1 MCLNRTIYYGNK
13 MLRVILTRHCETDWA
28 TEKRYQGNK
37 DVPLNAL
44 GRKNA
49 KLLGNKIKTLN
60 YKISKIYSSC
70 LSRSYETAGII
81 SEHTCFESIEKIC
94 ELNERNFGDWEGRT
108 YNEIENKY
116 RKTKTDEYLNNPLN
130 FPVPNAETFNDFK
143 DRILKGLNFIL
154 NANKEEIKEG
164 KEHTIIVVA
173 HGGTNRIIICN
184 ALNLS
189 FENFFKIKQDFG
201 CLNVMKILP
210 LLI

>member
-1 MCLNRTIYYGNK
+1 
-13 MLRVILTRHCETDWA
+13 MLRVILTRHCETEWA

-37 DVPLNAL
+37 DVPLNDV

-49 KLLGNKIKTLN
+49 VLLGNKIKTLN

-81 SEHTCFESIEKIC
+81 SEHNGFESIEKIC
-94 ELNERNFGDWEGRT
+94 ELNERNFGDWEGMT

-116 RKTKTDEYLNNPLN
+116 GKTKTNEYLNNPLN
-130 FPVPNAETFNDFK
+130 FPVPDAEIFNDFK

-154 NANKEEIKEG
+154 NANKEEIKDG

-201 CLNVMKILP
+201 CLNVIEFYENFTVVDLMNGNI
-210 LLI
+210 